1 MRRRRRRRW
10 AHAPAIR
17 AASYVHHEKRVA
29 WVSISTH
36 TCGSFSIVMV
46 LRLAAL
52 QAAGA
57 PLLNSVLLTA
67 RLPRVATVTD
77 TLEVITLIVRDTNF
91 FVTAG
96 RRLSLTR
103 ILF

>member
-29 WVSISTH
+29 WVSISAH

-67 RLPRVATVTD
+67 RLPRVATVT
-77 TLEVITLIVRDTNF
+77 VITLIVRDTNF

-96 RRLSLTR
+96 RRLSLTP